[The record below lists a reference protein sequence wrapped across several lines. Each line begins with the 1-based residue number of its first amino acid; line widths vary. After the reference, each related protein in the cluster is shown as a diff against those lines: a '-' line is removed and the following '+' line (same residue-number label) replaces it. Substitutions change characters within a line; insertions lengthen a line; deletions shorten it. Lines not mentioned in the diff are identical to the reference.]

1 MPSMYRNTYIY
12 IYIRGVK
19 LHVHVDVR
27 GEEPLTAYTYSK
39 RFTGGGCTHNT
50 GQRYILLYIYIY
62 IYTCRLMEI
71 TGCGWPIHFC
81 SNPSVEGSVC
91 VCVRSQCIQRGCL
104 QACMMW
110 RQSHLAPTEGLA

>member
-1 MPSMYRNTYIY
+1 MTVTVQHTANMGRGDVITHKSEAKNINIMYKVTHAKHVQKYTHIY

-50 GQRYILLYIYIY
+50 GQRYILFYIYIYNYIY
-62 IYTCRLMEI
+62 IYT
-71 TGCGWPIHFC
+71 H
-81 SNPSVEGSVC
+81 
-91 VCVRSQCIQRGCL
+91 
-104 QACMMW
+104 AD
-110 RQSHLAPTEGLA
+110 